1 MVYVRTVLLILFIFV
16 DGMVKQQIYSVP
28 SFLLPEN
35 TRVEEIHILAH
46 QFTDSWVKSKVTLE
60 QNLFSFLVEGEKRVF
75 YAEKHAVINNTQFV
89 LLSSGNCIMSE
100 KKISEEGIYKS
111 VVLTFE
117 PAALTRFF
125 LKYPHLCAEKE
136 NKDRTEEPFLVF
148 ETDSFLQNFV
158 HSLCLMAAAGK
169 PLPIDLRILK
179 FEELLLYMADRYP
192 QQLMSLRANVSAN
205 QEEVMI
211 RRSAEMN
218 LYNNV
223 TIEELAFLCNMSLST
238 YKRKFQ
244 KIYGTSPT
252 RWFLQ
257 KRMEQAVGML
267 VVQREKPS
275 EIYHKLGYENHSSFT
290 QSFKQVYGLTPSEYQ
305 QQKLTV

>member
-1 MVYVRTVLLILFIFV
+1 
-16 DGMVKQQIYSVP
+16 MVKQQIYSVP
-28 SFLLPEN
+28 SFMLPAN
-35 TRVEEIHILAH
+35 VVKEEIHILAH

-60 QNLFSFLVEGEKRVF
+60 QHLFSFLVEGEKSVF
-75 YAEKHAVINNTQFV
+75 YAEKHAVIDNTQFV
-89 LLSSGNCIMSE
+89 LLSAGNCIMSE
-100 KKISEEGIYKS
+100 KKISADGFYKS

-117 PAALTRFF
+117 PAVLTRFF
-125 LKYPHLCAEKE
+125 LKYPHLCVEKDH
-136 NKDRTEEPFLVF
+136 KGQTEEPFLVF
-148 ETDSFLQNFV
+148 RTDSFLQNFV
-158 HSLCLMAAAGK
+158 QSLCLMAASDK

-179 FEELLLYMADRYP
+179 FEELLLYMSDRYP
-192 QQLMSLRANVSAN
+192 QQLLRLRANVNSN
-205 QEEVMI
+205 EEEAVI
-211 RRSAEMN
+211 RRSAESN

-267 VVQREKPS
+267 LVQREKPS